1 MFMNEYFIVFPEGD
15 VQEIPRRLSIN
26 MLVDMNGNE
35 LSLPLPTNR
44 IIAFRVARIKVEEN
58 RGGNATYHVL
68 ELMSAEE
75 LQPYVSRTGTHAKS
89 R

>member
-15 VQEIPRRLSIN
+15 VQEIPGRLSIN

-58 RGGNATYHVL
+58 RGGNGTYHFL

-75 LQPYVSRTGTHAKS
+75 LLPHAQAKN

>member
-1 MFMNEYFIVFPEGD
+1 MIKIMFMNEYFIVFPEGD
-15 VQEIPRRLSIN
+15 VQEIPGRLSIN
-26 MLVDMNGNE
+26 ILVDMNGKE
-35 LSLPLPTNR
+35 LPLPLPTNR

-58 RGGNATYHVL
+58 RGGNGTYHYL

-75 LQPYVSRTGTHAKS
+75 LRPYAK